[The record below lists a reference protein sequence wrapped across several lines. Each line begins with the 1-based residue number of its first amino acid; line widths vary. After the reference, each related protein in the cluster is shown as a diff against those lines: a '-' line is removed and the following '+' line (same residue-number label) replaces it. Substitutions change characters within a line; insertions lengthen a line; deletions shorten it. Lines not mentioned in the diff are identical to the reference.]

1 MLSIVVILVV
11 MLAINLAMIFAVIR
25 LSTRTGDNLQKFF
38 LDKTGYLFDVNEKEE
53 VVEEKKKED
62 IVVKTDTPII
72 LMSSDID
79 NTRYKSDTFN
89 DEYKNIRSEMDFDR
103 DSVVMDVINEEDD
116 EQHEFAEAILSINDS
131 FDFETIYELGT
142 VSSFDQVKVLK
153 EVFNKKQNEF
163 LASYINSL
171 GNKEF
176 NIVEFFNT
184 VKENAKLVDSN
195 YYVKTAWDHENY
207 EDLGDNVVTVHDENI
222 VEGIKVVHKNK
233 MYDYSI

>member
-1 MLSIVVILVV
+1 MLSIVVIFVV
-11 MLAINLAMIFAVIR
+11 MVAINLAMIFAVIR

-38 LDKTGYLFDVNEKEE
+38 LDKAGYLFDVNEKEE
-53 VVEEKKKED
+53 TVEQANEESV
-62 IVVKTDTPII
+62 VVKSETPVI
-72 LMSSDID
+72 LMSSEID

-89 DEYKNIRSEMDFDR
+89 EEYKNIRSEMDFDR
-103 DSVVMDVINEEDD
+103 DSVVMDVISEEED
-116 EQHEFAEAILSINDS
+116 EQHEYAEAILTINDS

-142 VSSFDQVKVLK
+142 VSSFDQVKVLR
-153 EVFNKKQNEF
+153 EVFDRKQNEF
-163 LASYINSL
+163 LSSYINSL

-176 NIVEFFNT
+176 DIVEFFNT
-184 VKENAKLVDSN
+184 VKENAKLVDNN
-195 YYVKTAWDHENY
+195 YYVKTAWDNESY